1 MASENAIDIVNKVF
15 ADDKADAID
24 AINTALNSASYEL
37 IQQKKLDFAKT
48 WGFDPDQTAQAVAD
62 ELADTLPDG
71 SDISTT
77 DVEIDGRL
85 PEDPPEASIE
95 NDVNPEEPTDET
107 DQ

>member
-1 MASENAIDIVNKVF
+1 MASENATDIVNKIF

-24 AINTALNSASYEL
+24 AINNALGASSYEL
-37 IQQKKLDFAKT
+37 IQQKKLEFAQS
-48 WGFDPDQTAQAVAD
+48 WGFNPDDTAQAVAD
-62 ELADTLPDG
+62 EITDNLPDA
-71 SDISTT
+71 SDTPT